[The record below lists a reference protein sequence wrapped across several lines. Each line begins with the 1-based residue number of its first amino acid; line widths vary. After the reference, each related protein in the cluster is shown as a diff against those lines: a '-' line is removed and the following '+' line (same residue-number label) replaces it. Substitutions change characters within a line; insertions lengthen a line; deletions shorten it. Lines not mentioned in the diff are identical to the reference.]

1 MAVGA
6 AEVVEVAEIAE
17 IAAVAETSEAVDLV
31 EAAGLVEMVWIVCLA
46 LAAGELLEK
55 QPVELTRALGVGHS
69 N

>member
-6 AEVVEVAEIAE
+6 AEVVEVAEIA
-17 IAAVAETSEAVDLV
+17 AVAEPSEAVDLV
-31 EAAGLVEMVWIVCLA
+31 EAAGPVEMVWIVCLA
-46 LAAGELLEK
+46 LAAEELLEK